1 MPIEIQSDGENLI
14 FFDYA
19 NRKVTI
25 KETDF
30 LQLMMSEERRSIR
43 PILEDC
49 LKNPTEVWWN
59 IEDIEGKNYS
69 YYKFFKVYSNLVFV
83 ALVLMDEALNF
94 HLNNF
99 YGFAENEFELAEK
112 ERKGRLIRSNLNHK

>member
-1 MPIEIQSDGENLI
+1 MPIENQIDGDNLI
-14 FFDYA
+14 FHDYA

-25 KETDF
+25 NQNDY

-59 IEDIEGKNYS
+59 IEEIDGENYS
-69 YYKFFKVYSNLVFV
+69 YYKFFKVFSDLVFV
-83 ALVLMDEALNF
+83 AVVLMDEAVNF
-94 HLNNF
+94 SLNNF
-99 YGFAENEFELAEK
+99 YGYAENEFDQADK
-112 ERKGRLIRSNLNHK
+112 ERTGQLIRSMM